1 MMYAPSEAL
10 KKKKHVVLL
19 AVLGVAAVVGN
30 SLLGADFSA
39 FEGGGG
45 RDSDFRHRQLRKEDD
60 SVKARKLLWKTDPL
74 ANFIH
79 PQTVTLKEIIKK
91 AVTDGRTYFQ
101 VHHRMDDGASAI
113 FLPSEIM
120 IEVLNPKPNCI
131 YSVTVESHNLYT
143 GTAMLLA
150 EGQFSWKP
158 ILPGQYDV
166 LVHEIDL
173 GDNGKTPLIQPPHT
187 FLVTELIAGTGLSML
202 EDRLNMPPCQIRMAK
217 NVYSHWEGDW
227 LGPDF
232 RLENS
237 IRTGWSFLPSSRMN
251 CKLETFDSQALQSLP
266 EKKLIY
272 ILGRSVGRGIFLSLV
287 DIMLDEQEK
296 RLLKHSVVGKCW
308 GRAAITKGNVR
319 VVYQDFRS
327 SNFEDPTEPPFIEC
341 HNDKL
346 VKYAGSSFITNA
358 TKLWEEIFQQ
368 DEYEWPSVIY
378 FVTGYMS
385 INFKFDYHVKFFVDM
400 LPPTWQGTMF
410 IGDPALSGRYG
421 GYVSMPQYEEYL
433 AGINGMRKLLKDPRV
448 RWIDGHGISKEMR
461 MYNQDGEEYMSR
473 SQHFHRYCASTK
485 RGINGEFMT
494 VCSNVTEMMGQLLLG
509 HAVGPKADFTEQ
521 VKRTPSDSGAF
532 MWCHACPKCM
542 LPLAIVPYPN
552 LTCVTGPISRKE
564 NYDFCPAREEVRTAS
579 DQNSDPLLCP
589 LSCLDQEVT
598 SEFGSESDTVFV
610 RQCPILI

>member
-1 MMYAPSEAL
+1 M
-10 KKKKHVVLL
+10 
-19 AVLGVAAVVGN
+19 
-30 SLLGADFSA
+30 
-39 FEGGGG
+39 
-45 RDSDFRHRQLRKEDD
+45 
-60 SVKARKLLWKTDPL
+60 
-74 ANFIH
+74 
-79 PQTVTLKEIIKK
+79 
-91 AVTDGRTYFQ
+91 TDGRTYFQ

-166 LVHEIDL
+166 LVHEINL
-173 GDNGKTPLIQPPHT
+173 GDNGKTLLIQPPHT

-237 IRTGWSFLPSSRMN
+237 IRTGWLFLPSSRMN

-272 ILGRSVGRGIFLSLV
+272 ILGRSVERGIFLSLV
-287 DIMLDEQEK
+287 DIMLDEHEK

-346 VKYAGSSFITNA
+346 V
-358 TKLWEEIFQQ
+358 
-368 DEYEWPSVIY
+368 
-378 FVTGYMS
+378 
-385 INFKFDYHVKFFVDM
+385 
-400 LPPTWQGTMF
+400 
-410 IGDPALSGRYG
+410 
-421 GYVSMPQYEEYL
+421 SMP
-433 AGINGMRKLLKDPRV
+433 
-448 RWIDGHGISKEMR
+448 GH
-461 MYNQDGEEYMSR
+461 R
-473 SQHFHRYCASTK
+473 S
-485 RGINGEFMT
+485 
-494 VCSNVTEMMGQLLLG
+494 
-509 HAVGPKADFTEQ
+509 
-521 VKRTPSDSGAF
+521 
-532 MWCHACPKCM
+532 
-542 LPLAIVPYPN
+542 
-552 LTCVTGPISRKE
+552 
-564 NYDFCPAREEVRTAS
+564 
-579 DQNSDPLLCP
+579 
-589 LSCLDQEVT
+589 
-598 SEFGSESDTVFV
+598 
-610 RQCPILI
+610 